1 MFAPPEL
8 VSDSPCIR
16 VEVKPEVERRTD
28 AGATLDTA
36 APAVNLREKPQP
48 FLLRGRIQLADV
60 VRPPGSALVHPT
72 DGNRGRDG
80 RQRRRAAARG
90 TDRCSVGEMSPK
102 KSTPPLP
109 AGSGKSTGLVGANA
123 QG

>member
-60 VRPPGSALVHPT
+60 VRPPGSALVERRMN
-72 DGNRGRDG
+72 DGVRAVSDVAARPAPRGHGLVNGKDLV
-80 RQRRRAAARG
+80 AAAH
-90 TDRCSVGEMSPK
+90 
-102 KSTPPLP
+102 
-109 AGSGKSTGLVGANA
+109 GLY
-123 QG
+123 